1 MKIYNY
7 KNNKDNKELMKQIIR
22 EYDELTL
29 ILLLSSLSLIVPLFF
44 MLFDLYI
51 SALIFE
57 SILLVIVIV
66 ILIIEEFI

>member
-22 EYDELTL
+22 EYDDELKFTIL
-29 ILLLSSLSLIVPLFF
+29 ILSFIVPLFF
-44 MLFDLYI
+44 MLFI

-57 SILLVIVIV
+57 SIIVIV
-66 ILIIEEFI
+66 IFIIEEFI

>member
-7 KNNKDNKELMKQIIR
+7 KNNKELMKQIIR
-22 EYDELTL
+22 EYDELIL
-29 ILLLSSLSLIVPLFF
+29 IIMLSSFIVPLFF

-66 ILIIEEFI
+66 KFIIEEFI

>member
-7 KNNKDNKELMKQIIR
+7 KNNKELMKQIIR
-22 EYDELTL
+22 EYDELIFTIL
-29 ILLLSSLSLIVPLFF
+29 ILSSFIVPLFF

-66 ILIIEEFI
+66 IFIIEEFI